1 MSNEAG
7 PNTPA
12 ALARLVLS
20 DRARDVVD
28 GALRLVPTLDDGQ
41 RPPGD
46 LLLEALRVRAQVDK
60 LVTAAVLNAREP
72 DTPRTTLADPRSTS
86 RSRGSSAAYR

>member
-1 MSNEAG
+1 MSDEAG

-28 GALRLVPTLDDGQ
+28 DALRLVPTLDDGQ
-41 RPPGD
+41 RRPGD
-46 LLLEALRVRAQVDK
+46 LLLLRFHA
-60 LVTAAVLNAREP
+60 
-72 DTPRTTLADPRSTS
+72 
-86 RSRGSSAAYR
+86 